1 MKALRM
7 SSTAERTD
15 PRDAGLGLV
24 ELIVAIGLF
33 GVLASVLLGLA
44 ISTSRATETTQAIA
58 NVSEESRLAMERM
71 ARELRQANTIDSIQ
85 LGTSTPT
92 SYPTDCL
99 NPGTDSTA
107 FTFWSDFDGF
117 GDRDT
122 GAFDPEVL
130 TYRWNPS
137 TKKLTLTGNAGAEPV
152 LAAKVDSLSV
162 DFASSSWE
170 HDTNQDATTD
180 WCELDAKP
188 IIGNQNMILDGDELK
203 LIDLVTITMRVK
215 DGSHTLTYRTRV
227 DLRNQNQN
235 ES

>member
-1 MKALRM
+1 MKFLRM
-7 SSTAERTD
+7 PSTDQRAD

-44 ISTSRATETTQAIA
+44 LSTSRATETTQAID

-71 ARELRQANTIDSIQ
+71 ARELRQAKAIDRIQ
-85 LGTSTPT
+85 IGTNTPT
-92 SYPTDCL
+92 DYPTDCASL
-99 NPGTDSTA
+99 GTELTA
-107 FTFWSDFDGF
+107 FTFWSDFDGW

-122 GAFDPEVL
+122 DAADPEVL
-130 TYRWNPS
+130 TYRWNPG
-137 TKKLTLTGNAGAEPV
+137 TERLTLTGNSTTEPV
-152 LAAKVDSLSV
+152 LAAKVESLSV

-188 IIGNQNMILDGDELK
+188 MIGNQNMMPDDDELK
-203 LIDLVTITMRVK
+203 LIDLVTITMRVR